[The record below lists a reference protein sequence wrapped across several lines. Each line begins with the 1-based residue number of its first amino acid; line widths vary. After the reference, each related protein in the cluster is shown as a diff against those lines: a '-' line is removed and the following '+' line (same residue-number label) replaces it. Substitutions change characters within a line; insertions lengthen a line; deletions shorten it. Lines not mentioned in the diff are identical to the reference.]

1 MVKRNQRQLW
11 EDLELLFRIPA
22 IPADR
27 EVWDCV
33 TTVTKGHGRIETRT
47 LECGTGLVDVLG

>member
-1 MVKRNQRQLW
+1 MVKRNQPQLW

-22 IPADR
+22 IAAAQ

-33 TTVTKGHGRIETRT
+33 TTLTKGHGRIETRR
-47 LECGTGLVDVLG
+47 LE